1 MMVTKKNAA
10 ADVNVLLKINKINRF
25 AQNTS
30 RTTELKEEIAAKKK
44 QLKNLEDASEDSMLT
59 DDCLMIPYPIGD
71 VCINQEETQE
81 VLEEAKKI

>member
-30 RTTELKEEIAAKKK
+30 RTTELKEEIAAKK
-44 QLKNLEDASEDSMLT
+44 
-59 DDCLMIPYPIGD
+59 
-71 VCINQEETQE
+71 ETTQK
-81 VLEEAKKI
+81 LRRCF